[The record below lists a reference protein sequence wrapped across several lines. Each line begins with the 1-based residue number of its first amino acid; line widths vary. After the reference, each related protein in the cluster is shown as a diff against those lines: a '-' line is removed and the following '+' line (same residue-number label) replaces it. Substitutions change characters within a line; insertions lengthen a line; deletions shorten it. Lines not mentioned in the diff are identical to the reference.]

1 MDDNQLIEK
10 ALTVDTFAMVRI
22 VNDGDAWVQYGDN
35 IKILTRAKAANIT
48 AEVLKVIAKE
58 LNRQE

>member
-1 MDDNQLIEK
+1 M
-10 ALTVDTFAMVRI
+10 
-22 VNDGDAWVQYGDN
+22 NDGDAWVQYGDN
-35 IKILTRAKAANIT
+35 IKIVTRAKAANIT

>member
-1 MDDNQLIEK
+1 MDDNQLIDN
-10 ALTVDTFAMVRI
+10 ALTLDTFAMVRI

-35 IKILTRAKAANIT
+35 IKIVTRTKAANIT

>member
-1 MDDNQLIEK
+1 MDDNLLIDN
-10 ALTVDTFAMVRI
+10 ALTLDTFAMVRI

-35 IKILTRAKAANIT
+35 IKIVTKEKAANIT
-48 AEVLKVIAKE
+48 AEVIKLIAKE

>member
-10 ALTVDTFAMVRI
+10 ALTVDTFAMIRI

-35 IKILTRAKAANIT
+35 IKIVTRTKAANIA
-48 AEVLKVIAKE
+48 AEILTVIAKE
-58 LNRQE
+58 LNSQE

>member
-1 MDDNQLIEK
+1 MDDNQLIDK
-10 ALTVDTFAMVRI
+10 ALTIDTFAMVRI

-35 IKILTRAKAANIT
+35 IKIVTRAKAAKIT

-58 LNRQE
+58 LNSQD